1 MCGSI
6 LRSAQ
11 YAVKTTQASFK
22 EVILVISFG
31 RYKSFK
37 VFVEIDVNK
46 NYDGIEITR
55 YYLILEY

>member
-6 LRSAQ
+6 LRSAN
-11 YAVKTTQASFK
+11 YAVKTTHAHFE

-37 VFVEIDVNK
+37 VFVEFDTNK
-46 NYDGIEITR
+46 NYDGVEITR

>member
-6 LRSAQ
+6 LRSAN
-11 YAVKTTQASFK
+11 YAVKTTHAPFE

-31 RYKSFK
+31 RHKSFK
-37 VFVEIDVNK
+37 VFVEFDINK
-46 NYDGIEITR
+46 NYDGVEITR